1 MPQLIGSIC
10 ADKLMSSSIETSLT
24 NFALGI
30 IVSCD
35 RVFEVWTLWVES
47 GLGLPLDPKNFHLEI
62 CDFLF
67 GHMHGVLNII
77 K

>member
-1 MPQLIGSIC
+1 MASADPGSIC

-35 RVFEVWTLWVES
+35 RVFEVWTPWVES
-47 GLGLPLDPKNFHLEI
+47 GLGLP
-62 CDFLF
+62 
-67 GHMHGVLNII
+67 
-77 K
+77 

>member
-10 ADKLMSSSIETSLT
+10 ADKLMSSSIETSFT

-35 RVFEVWTLWVES
+35 RFFEVWTLWVES
-47 GLGLPLDPKNFHLEI
+47 GLGLPLCINSEE
-62 CDFLF
+62 
-67 GHMHGVLNII
+67 LNYYMNGL
-77 K
+77 KESYEKCF